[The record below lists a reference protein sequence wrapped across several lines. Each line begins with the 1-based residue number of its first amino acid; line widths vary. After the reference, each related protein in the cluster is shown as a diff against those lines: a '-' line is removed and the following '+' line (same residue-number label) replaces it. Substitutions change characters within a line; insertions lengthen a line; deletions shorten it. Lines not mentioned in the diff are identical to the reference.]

1 MKILKKILLVSLI
14 LLIQALI
21 WIYRIISNFWE
32 KYNTNIKNFVRK
44 LDKELR
50 TELQ

>member
-1 MKILKKILLVSLI
+1 MKIIKNVLVISLI

-32 KYNTNIKNFVRK
+32 KYSYNIKNFVKK

-50 TELQ
+50 IELQ